1 MVLRDNRATK
11 CSTAFSRIKKMDA
24 KTHQKNGRKNVETVF
39 SDFLQTSE
47 AGSLDLVVKS
57 LSNKFDG

>member
-1 MVLRDNRATK
+1 MFHGV
-11 CSTAFSRIKKMDA
+11 FS
-24 KTHQKNGRKNVETVF
+24 HQKNGRKNVETVF